1 MSAGWPAKYSGYFYR
16 ITSLSRSCST
26 RDHLHAY
33 MYMYI
38 MYLYAVHIVHV
49 LRPHSSPCPFT
60 HVHLTQRSLPPFLLS
75 LLSLSPSL
83 PPSFPPSLPPCRVQL
98 VRDTAQLAKYAD
110 GSLRKLRTI
119 QQSRRL
125 STVSFVARP
134 RTCLCLYTYIMYTCT
149 VYITCIL
156 E

>member
-16 ITSLSRSCST
+16 IASLSRSCST
-26 RDHLHAY
+26 RDHLHACTCTCILCTCTQYILY
-33 MYMYI
+33 MYCDPTPALVRSHMY
-38 MYLYAVHIVHV
+38 
-49 LRPHSSPCPFT
+49 T
-60 HVHLTQRSLPPFLLS
+60 LPT
-75 LLSLSPSL
+75 L
-83 PPSFPPSLPPCRVQL
+83 PPSFPPLPSLSLSLPPSLPPCRVQL